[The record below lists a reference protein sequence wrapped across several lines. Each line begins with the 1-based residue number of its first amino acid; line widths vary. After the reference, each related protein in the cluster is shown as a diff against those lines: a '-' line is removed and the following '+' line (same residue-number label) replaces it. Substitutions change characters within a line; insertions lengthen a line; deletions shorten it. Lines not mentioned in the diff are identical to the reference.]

1 MLRLVF
7 LSCFG
12 FTGGVLYLLFLL
24 VPFEQWLSDRETS
37 RHVVD
42 MLLGILTFGWVLI
55 SLCAT
60 ALYGFF
66 FLSRREDLLAGIGV
80 LGFGLIASVAT
91 FYFLLDADLMV
102 AFGEMNQEEAW
113 GERFT
118 FGAYPDARK
127 IEQLKDEGYDGVITL
142 LNPKIPFERVLLK
155 QELAAG
161 EEADLPV
168 HSYPML
174 PWISQNQESLRGIEE
189 LTAADETKRY
199 YVNCYLG
206 KHRVDYVR
214 QALSEATG
222 EPAKVNQEPLP
233 KSFERG
239 RVIAFDNEEVILGPY
254 PTEEE
259 WFNFVIRRGVKE
271 VISTLDPDKPKD
283 AARIEEERRIAEENG
298 LVLTLRPLDPETP
311 DPRAVQE
318 LAAYAES
325 RQGKVYVHDFLE
337 SERFEA
343 LESALRG
350 TASGGRQRAE
360 QRPVP

>member
-1 MLRLVF
+1 
-7 LSCFG
+7 
-12 FTGGVLYLLFLL
+12 
-24 VPFEQWLSDRETS
+24 
-37 RHVVD
+37 
-42 MLLGILTFGWVLI
+42 
-55 SLCAT
+55 
-60 ALYGFF
+60 
-66 FLSRREDLLAGIGV
+66 
-80 LGFGLIASVAT
+80 
-91 FYFLLDADLMV
+91 
-102 AFGEMNQEEAW
+102 
-113 GERFT
+113 
-118 FGAYPDARK
+118 
-127 IEQLKDEGYDGVITL
+127 
-142 LNPKIPFERVLLK
+142 
-155 QELAAG
+155 
-161 EEADLPV
+161 
-168 HSYPML
+168 ML

-239 RVIAFDNEEVILGPY
+239 RVIAFDDEEVILGPY

-259 WFNFVIRRGVKE
+259 WFNSVIRRGVKE

-283 AARIEEERRIAEENG
+283 AARIEEERRMAEENG

-318 LAAYAES
+318 LAAYAEC
-325 RQGKVYVHDFLE
+325 RRGKVYVHDFLE

>member
-127 IEQLKDEGYDGVITL
+127 IEELKDEGYDGVITL

-161 EEADLPV
+161 
-168 HSYPML
+168 
-174 PWISQNQESLRGIEE
+174 
-189 LTAADETKRY
+189 
-199 YVNCYLG
+199 
-206 KHRVDYVR
+206 
-214 QALSEATG
+214 
-222 EPAKVNQEPLP
+222 
-233 KSFERG
+233 
-239 RVIAFDNEEVILGPY
+239 
-254 PTEEE
+254 
-259 WFNFVIRRGVKE
+259 
-271 VISTLDPDKPKD
+271 
-283 AARIEEERRIAEENG
+283 
-298 LVLTLRPLDPETP
+298 
-311 DPRAVQE
+311 
-318 LAAYAES
+318 
-325 RQGKVYVHDFLE
+325 
-337 SERFEA
+337 
-343 LESALRG
+343 
-350 TASGGRQRAE
+350 
-360 QRPVP
+360 